1 MKEEDK
7 IRALKLARMVKLMH
21 TVSAMRKSQKAYFQM
36 RLKSDLQRSKQL
48 ENEVDKQLQII
59 KSEEKGKPKCSPSF
73 G

>member
-7 IRALKLARMVKLMH
+7 IRALKLAKMVKLMH

-59 KSEEKGKPKCSPSF
+59 ESEQKNKPKSAPNQ
-73 G
+73 

>member
-7 IRALKLARMVKLMH
+7 IRALKLAKMVKLMH

-59 KSEEKGKPKCSPSF
+59 ESEQKNKPNSAPNQ
-73 G
+73 

>member
-1 MKEEDK
+1 MKEEDRLK
-7 IRALKLARMVKLMH
+7 ALDRARMIKLLH

-59 KSEEKGKPKCSPSF
+59 ESEQKNNPKCAPKE
-73 G
+73 

>member
-36 RLKSDLQRSKQL
+36 KLKSDLQRSKQL
-48 ENEVDKQLQII
+48 ENEVDKQLQLIE
-59 KSEEKGKPKCSPSF
+59 SEQKNKPESAPSK
-73 G
+73 

>member
-1 MKEEDK
+1 MKEEDRIK
-7 IRALKLARMVKLMH
+7 ALKLARMVKLMH

-59 KSEEKGKPKCSPSF
+59 ESEQKNKPKSAPSQ
-73 G
+73 

>member
-7 IRALKLARMVKLMH
+7 IKALKLARMVKLMH

-59 KSEEKGKPKCSPSF
+59 ESEQKNKPKSAPSQ
-73 G
+73 

>member
-1 MKEEDK
+1 MKEEDRIK
-7 IRALKLARMVKLMH
+7 ALKLARMVKLMH

-59 KSEEKGKPKCSPSF
+59 ESEQKNKPKSAPNQ
-73 G
+73 

>member
-59 KSEEKGKPKCSPSF
+59 ESEQKNKPNSAPNQ
-73 G
+73 

>member
-36 RLKSDLQRSKQL
+36 KLKSDLQRSKQL

-59 KSEEKGKPKCSPSF
+59 ESEQKNKPKSAPSQ
-73 G
+73 

>member
-1 MKEEDK
+1 MKEEDRIK
-7 IRALKLARMVKLMH
+7 ALKLAKMVKLMH

-59 KSEEKGKPKCSPSF
+59 ESEQKNKPKSAPSQ
-73 G
+73 

>member
-59 KSEEKGKPKCSPSF
+59 ESEQKNKPKSAPNQ
-73 G
+73 